1 MTLSLVRFQSET
13 HWRWGVRQGDR
24 LLSHAAWAGLS
35 TGEIVGLGL
44 PALRA
49 AAGGGGC
56 TACDL
61 SQVRILPPITRHQ
74 QLTFQVGNYRSH
86 LREVGVSNPDAAPNV
101 FFSKAVSAL
110 TGPQDALR
118 KPVGVRLL
126 DYEVELGLVMGR
138 HVDRPVTVA
147 AQQLSQFVAGLVLVN
162 DISARDAQIADGQ
175 YFHSKSHRGFCPVG
189 PYLVLLDESE
199 FALVD
204 QLQLRLWV
212 NGELRQSSSVRDMV
226 HPPPAALTHLSAAI
240 DLHPGDLIATGTP
253 GGCAIRAPKVAIQ
266 KLLNLLPDR
275 VKLRGFIAAQARSGR
290 YLKAGDVVT
299 AAIATPNGEIDLGIQ
314 RTEVL
319 A

>member
-1 MTLSLVRFQSET
+1 M
-13 HWRWGVRQGDR
+13 
-24 LLSHAAWAGLS
+24 
-35 TGEIVGLGL
+35 
-44 PALRA
+44 
-49 AAGGGGC
+49 
-56 TACDL
+56 
-61 SQVRILPPITRHQ
+61 
-74 QLTFQVGNYRSH
+74 TFQVGNYRSH

-110 TGPQDALR
+110 TGPQDALHM
-118 KPVGVRLL
+118 PDGVRLL

-138 HVDRPVTVA
+138 HVDRSVTVA
-147 AQQLSQFVAGLVLVN
+147 AHQLSHFVAGLVLVN
-162 DISARDAQIADGQ
+162 DISARDLQIADGQ
-175 YFHSKSHRGFCPVG
+175 YFHGKSHRGFCPVG
-189 PYLVLLDESE
+189 PYLVLLEETE
-199 FALVD
+199 FSLLD

-226 HPPPAALTHLSAAI
+226 HAPPAALTHLSAAI

-275 VKLRGFIAAQARSGR
+275 MKLRGFIAAQARSGR
-290 YLKAGDVVT
+290 YLKVGDIVT
-299 AAIATPNGEIDLGIQ
+299 AAIATPNGEIDLGTQ